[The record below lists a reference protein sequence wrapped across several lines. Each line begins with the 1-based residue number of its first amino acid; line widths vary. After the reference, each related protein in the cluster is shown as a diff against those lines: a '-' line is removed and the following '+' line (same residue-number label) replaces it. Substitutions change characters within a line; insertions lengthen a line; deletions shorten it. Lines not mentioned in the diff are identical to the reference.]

1 MAVEEVVQK
10 KYRVTIPAEL
20 REKLRIKEGDK
31 VRVSLDSGRLI
42 IEPQWLVKNPTEK
55 LTGLGTPR
63 RMVTEPEELEEKIR
77 RGRLREK

>member
-1 MAVEEVVQK
+1 MAIEEVVQK

-31 VRVSLDSGRLI
+31 VRVILDNGRLI
-42 IEPQWLVKNPTEK
+42 IEPHWLVKKPTEK
-55 LTGLGTPR
+55 LADLGTPK
-63 RMVTEPEELEEKIR
+63 RMVTEPKELEEQIR